1 MWFLHSSISPAAIVH
16 MQKRDHVR
24 LNSATGKT
32 DRAIRKTKECMK
44 WLFSI

>member
-1 MWFLHSSISPAAIVH
+1 MPILHSSISASTIVQ

-32 DRAIRKTKECMK
+32 DRAIRKTKK
-44 WLFSI
+44 SV